1 MVGDPSREDAAAD
14 ARPRRVQPGARAA
27 LVDDHG
33 VALDTA
39 VRGVVADVEKAVRCA
54 RAISKTGHCCCTHII
69 VVKFREM
76 ADRPPGVGCDTA
88 RYVQRS
94 GRYECP
100 QTLKAEILAYETRP
114 RGGATSV
121 DGIYYTGY
129 DT

>member
-39 VRGVVADVEKAVRCA
+39 VSGVVADVGRICF
-54 RAISKTGHCCCTHII
+54 SKTGHCCCTHIM

-76 ADRPPGVGCDTA
+76 AQA
-88 RYVQRS
+88 A
-94 GRYECP
+94 GRR
-100 QTLKAEILAYETRP
+100 I
-114 RGGATSV
+114 
-121 DGIYYTGY
+121 
-129 DT
+129 